1 MKETW
6 DSSSSLGDQS
16 RKSPTTNTMKMKR
29 MVALVVICAFLQVFA
44 IPNSAGGFKSAED
57 LIVMKQAETPLS
69 VSVDGN
75 DGSVFPTALPEDNAD
90 GAESDGISSASNDQS
105 SDESR
110 EKPESPYDVL
120 NPSPPQKEP
129 ETTKSEGKVKV
140 TDLSPLDK
148 KSKITKTLA
157 EKVKVSKP
165 STPSHTEKE
174 AGDTTES
181 ESESEGKQGTYAE
194 SESAITSRNDPV
206 TTPHFSGFND
216 SRPVLVILVGPPKT
230 ATTTLQST

>member
-1 MKETW
+1 LFY
-6 DSSSSLGDQS
+6 D
-16 RKSPTTNTMKMKR
+16 
-29 MVALVVICAFLQVFA
+29 I
-44 IPNSAGGFKSAED
+44 
-57 LIVMKQAETPLS
+57 LIHCKT
-69 VSVDGN
+69 
-75 DGSVFPTALPEDNAD
+75 
-90 GAESDGISSASNDQS
+90 SDGISSASNDQS

-120 NPSPPQKEP
+120 NLSPPQKEP

-140 TDLSPLDK
+140 TDLFPLEK

-165 STPSHTEKE
+165 SHTEKE
-174 AGDTTES
+174 AGNTTESES

-206 TTPHFSGFND
+206 TTPHSSGFND